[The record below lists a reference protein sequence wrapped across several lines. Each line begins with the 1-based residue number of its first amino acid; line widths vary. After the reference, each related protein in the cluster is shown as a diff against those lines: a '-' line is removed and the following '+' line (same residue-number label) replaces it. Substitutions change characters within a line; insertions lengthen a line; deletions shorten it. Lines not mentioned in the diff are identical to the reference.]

1 MEETISDLK
10 LEESDTIE
18 EDKVLLNRSWTFW
31 ENYEA
36 KNKDKSYLIKEI
48 YTFDNI
54 ISFWQ
59 FWNRYPGNDTKAIF
73 YNGEYMKY
81 FFKEKYRISAINL
94 FQKGIRPEWEDDR
107 NKNGYTLMLEYIVK
121 DNIEQFYTL
130 VTEKWVKLMCFL
142 IGETI
147 PYSNNINGIRFVDKT
162 KFGYN
167 KSIVFRFEIWVDS
180 SIKEN
185 EVDELKKKLS
195 TEFGCMA
202 TVKSNKK

>member
-1 MEETISDLK
+1 
-10 LEESDTIE
+10 
-18 EDKVLLNRSWTFW
+18 
-31 ENYEA
+31 
-36 KNKDKSYLIKEI
+36 
-48 YTFDNI
+48 
-54 ISFWQ
+54 
-59 FWNRYPGNDTKAIF
+59 
-73 YNGEYMKY
+73 MKY

>member
-185 EVDELKKKLS
+185 EVDELKKNYLLNL
-195 TEFGCMA
+195 
-202 TVKSNKK
+202 VVWPL